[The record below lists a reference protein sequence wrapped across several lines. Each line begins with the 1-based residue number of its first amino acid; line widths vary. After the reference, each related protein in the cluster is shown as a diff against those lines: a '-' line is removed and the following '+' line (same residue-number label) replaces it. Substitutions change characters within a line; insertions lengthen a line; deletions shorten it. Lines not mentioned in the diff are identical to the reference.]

1 MVTSVV
7 LSVVLTL
14 NIALIV
20 AGIAAEGGGDA
31 QQAYVAVGGVALG
44 FSLLTGL
51 ASFILVV
58 GICVRLQRRDV
69 ALWQIVG
76 LLPRTALLIML
87 IEILVVSA
95 VSAAIGS
102 VASTLAWP
110 VYADFVGTS
119 GLPHSSVLDD
129 SIPSSALIIGII
141 STATASLLAGIHSA
155 RKVVRGNL
163 VEGVQSSTTFEAKSP
178 TMIMRIVT
186 IIIGI
191 ALLIGVIAIYGAIG
205 QGDKITDSRALG
217 DFLTTYPGMGL
228 LLCLI
233 FAVVGSPI
241 IKLLVN
247 AIKIIPDGSMP
258 KFLASREAAARPR
271 LTQALIMPIT
281 LSAAAVGVMMAW
293 VDKLS
298 DVLIAESGS
307 SDSVSAPPE
316 QMALLLGGPVIVAC
330 MSAAAI
336 VFATAVNRQEDNALL
351 LVSGSTSK
359 TVYAKAV
366 AEALIYA
373 AVSLVCAY
381 LIVIVNEVG
390 MVAALSSGPIPS
402 VNFALPGWSG
412 AGVVLFGIA
421 LTLIML
427 LIIISAGLKKQ
438 PISIVLRGK

>member
-1 MVTSVV
+1 M
-7 LSVVLTL
+7 
-14 NIALIV
+14 
-20 AGIAAEGGGDA
+20 
-31 QQAYVAVGGVALG
+31 
-44 FSLLTGL
+44 
-51 ASFILVV
+51 
-58 GICVRLQRRDV
+58 RLQRRDV

-110 VYADFVGTS
+110 VYANFVGTS

-298 DVLIAESGS
+298 DVLVAESGS

-316 QMALLLGGPVIVAC
+316 QPEQMALLLGGPVIVAY

-336 VFATAVNRQEDNALL
+336 VFATAVNRQEDNDLL

-359 TVYAKAV
+359 TVYTKAV

-427 LIIISAGLKKQ
+427 LIIISTGLKKQ